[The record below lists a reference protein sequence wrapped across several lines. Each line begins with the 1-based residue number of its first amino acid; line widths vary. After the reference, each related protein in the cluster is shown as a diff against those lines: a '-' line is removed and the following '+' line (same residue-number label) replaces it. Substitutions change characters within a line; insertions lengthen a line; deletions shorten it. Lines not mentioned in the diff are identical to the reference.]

1 MRATPVP
8 AHDHQKLHKNFTKH
22 HPFCFLP
29 SAFCLLLSAAASC
42 RLLSAKLER
51 METKRLASQLRRSYE
66 GQAWHG
72 PSLRELLEGVTS
84 EQAAAKPISGA
95 HSIWELVLHVTAW
108 EQAALGFLEG
118 KKYETLAGEKDWPPV
133 QETWQAALDAFGSAS
148 HALVAAIRAMPEE
161 KLNESAGG
169 AEYNFYFLLHGV
181 VQHNLYHAG
190 QIALLKRA
198 L

>member
-1 MRATPVP
+1 
-8 AHDHQKLHKNFTKH
+8 
-22 HPFCFLP
+22 
-29 SAFCLLLSAAASC
+29 
-42 RLLSAKLER
+42 

-84 EQAAAKPISGA
+84 EQAAAKPVPGA

-108 EQAALGFLEG
+108 EREALAVVEG
-118 KKYETLAGEKDWPPV
+118 KKYETLAGERDWPPV
-133 QETWQAALDAFGSAS
+133 QGTWARALEDLGSAA
-148 HALVAAIRAMPEE
+148 HVLVAAIRAMPEE

-181 VQHNLYHAG
+181 VLNN
-190 QIALLKRA
+190 QISKA
-198 L
+198 

>member
-1 MRATPVP
+1 
-8 AHDHQKLHKNFTKH
+8 
-22 HPFCFLP
+22 
-29 SAFCLLLSAAASC
+29 
-42 RLLSAKLER
+42 
-51 METKRLASQLRRSYE
+51 METKLLASQLRRSYE

-72 PSLRELLEGVTS
+72 PCLRELLEGVTS

-108 EQAALGFLEG
+108 ERAALAFLEG

-133 QETWQAALDAFGSAS
+133 RETWQAALDALGCAS
-148 HALVAAIRAMPEE
+148 HALVAAIRAIPEE

>member
-1 MRATPVP
+1 
-8 AHDHQKLHKNFTKH
+8 
-22 HPFCFLP
+22 
-29 SAFCLLLSAAASC
+29 
-42 RLLSAKLER
+42 
-51 METKRLASQLRRSYE
+51 LASQLRRSYE

-72 PSLRELLEGVTS
+72 PSLRELLDGVTA
-84 EQAAAKPISGA
+84 EQAAVKTISGA

-108 EQAALGFLEG
+108 ERAAISVMEG

-133 QETWQAALDAFGSAS
+133 TETWQATLDDLESATRHLITS
-148 HALVAAIRAMPEE
+148 IREMPEE

-181 VQHNLYHAG
+181 VQHNLYHGG

-198 L
+198 M

>member
-1 MRATPVP
+1 
-8 AHDHQKLHKNFTKH
+8 
-22 HPFCFLP
+22 
-29 SAFCLLLSAAASC
+29 
-42 RLLSAKLER
+42 

-72 PSLRELLEGVTS
+72 PSLRELLDGVTA
-84 EQAAAKPISGA
+84 EQAAVKTISGA

-108 EQAALGFLEG
+108 ERAAISVMEG

-133 QETWQAALDAFGSAS
+133 TETWQATLDDLESATRHLITS
-148 HALVAAIRAMPEE
+148 IREMPEE

-181 VQHNLYHAG
+181 VQHNLYHGG

-198 L
+198 M